1 MATTQEHE
9 SFCDYVSL
17 KVHFNNW
24 KFTWNHNDPDYHY
37 KKIAP
42 TAIDNRYDRKYFN
55 QLNKLFKKPEQRR
68 EFLITG
74 FLSNRKL
81 WIGDFF
87 NDDLISEHQAR
98 MRKRTSLIYTF
109 NNDIENIIEFME
121 DKSFTFK
128 ELIKANGQRPQ
139 LLKFKRDILGG
150 ISEETLAILD
160 KFFKYTH
167 QVTVNPLWDEERL
180 HYNKYGILLNIDDTN
195 RIKTSLQKLI
205 AQS

>member
-9 SFCDYVSL
+9 AFCDYVSL

-24 KFTWNHNDPDYHY
+24 KFTWDYNNTEYHY
-37 KKIAP
+37 NRIAP
-42 TAIDNRYDRKYFN
+42 TTIDTRRDRKYFSR
-55 QLNKLFKKPEQRR
+55 LNREFKKPEQRQ

-74 FLSNRKL
+74 FLNNRRL

-87 NDDLISEHQAR
+87 NDDLLSEHQAR

-109 NNDIENIIEFME
+109 NNDIENILEFME

-160 KFFKYTH
+160 KFFKYTN

-180 HYNKYGILLNIDDTN
+180 HYYKYGRLLNIDDIN
-195 RIKTSLQKLI
+195 RIKTALQKLI
-205 AQS
+205 AHS